1 MAAIKSTIKVL
12 LLILFAVIINS
23 NVLFC
28 VRLKLDANVAVSE
41 DQFVRETP
49 DSDTPR
55 GFTCISAHAHVTN
68 QCDLEDDL
76 DDIIAFPVFSK
87 RSSRRLRR
95 TSIEIYRK
103 SLHDAESVAS
113 EEECDTV
120 AVYVDSDT
128 AAVDIAIPS
137 ITDDAFANEPV
148 LVVSE
153 SDESQTSS
161 INSSSVVLP
170 KTGII
175 FYVMYSVL

>member
-1 MAAIKSTIKVL
+1 VY
-12 LLILFAVIINS
+12 
-23 NVLFC
+23 
-28 VRLKLDANVAVSE
+28 LKLDANVAVSE

-49 DSDTPR
+49 DSDTPQ
-55 GFTCISAHAHVTN
+55 GFTCISAPMHVTN
-68 QCDLEDDL
+68 QCELEDDL

-120 AVYVDSDT
+120 AVNADSDT
-128 AAVDIAIPS
+128 AAVDNKIQSVA
-137 ITDDAFANEPV
+137 DDAFANEPA
-148 LVVSE
+148 LAVSE
-153 SDESQTSS
+153 SHESQTSS

-175 FYVMYSVL
+175 FFAMYHVL